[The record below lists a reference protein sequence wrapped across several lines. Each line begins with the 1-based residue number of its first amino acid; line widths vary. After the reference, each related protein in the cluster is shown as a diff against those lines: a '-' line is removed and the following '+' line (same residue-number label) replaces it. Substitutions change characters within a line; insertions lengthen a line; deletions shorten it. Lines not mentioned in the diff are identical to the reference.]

1 MPKVF
6 SDIAFADYIDWQAND
21 KKTWQKI
28 NELIK
33 SVERDGAMKGTGKPE
48 KLKYRKGGYSRRIDH
63 ANRLVYEVS
72 GDTIT
77 ILSCKGHYED

>member
-6 SDIAFADYIDWQAND
+6 SDIAFADYIDWQTSD

-33 SVERDGAMKGTGKPE
+33 NVDRDGAMKGIGKPE
-48 KLKYRKGGYSRRIDH
+48 KLKHRKGGYSRRIDH

>member
-6 SDIAFADYIDWQAND
+6 SDIAFADYVAWQSSD
-21 KKTWQKI
+21 RKTWQKI

-33 SVERDGAMKGTGKPE
+33 SIERDGAMKGTGKPE
-48 KLKYRKGGYSRRIDH
+48 KMKHEKGKYSRRIDH
-63 ANRLVYEVS
+63 ANRLVYQVS
-72 GDTIT
+72 NDTIT